1 MQALRR
7 LILNEPVVMY
17 RKRDGSAVALEDR
30 CAHRQAPL
38 SKGQVRGDNIQCP
51 YHGMRYGPDGKCV
64 LIPSQDSVPDTARVK
79 AYPVVER
86 HKWIWIWI
94 GDPALADPDLI
105 EDFHWRDDPGWQS
118 KGELL
123 PLKANYR
130 LLVENLCDLTH
141 VPFIHPTSLNETM
154 IDRNEQAPVKT
165 TRDGSSVTVERWE
178 FDQPAPSYF
187 RAMAG
192 MKRADR
198 VDRWLNL
205 VYTPASFVR
214 LDIGAAPAG
223 QGAQD
228 GDRSAFPTVRNMNAI
243 TPETD
248 KTTHYFWAQ
257 AHDFRTDEPWITDLL
272 VANVHEAFLEDL
284 EIIALQQENIDSGTT
299 PPVITPSTS
308 GVVWLSFSV
317 ISSAMRSTPRAI
329 VAASARQRAPARTR
343 SSSSLVTCLLIVLLQ
358 GKASGAIAR
367 ELECRAPAA

>member
-1 MQALRR
+1 MTERFLKNCWYVAALDHEVARMQALRR
-7 LILNEPVVMY
+7 TILNEPVVMY
-17 RKRDGSAVALEDR
+17 RKSDGSAVALEDR
-30 CAHRQAPL
+30 CVHRQAPL
-38 SKGQVRGDNIQCP
+38 SMGTVRGDTIQCP

-64 LIPSQDSVPDTARVK
+64 LIPSQDSIPETARVK
-79 AYPVVER
+79 SYPVVER
-86 HKWIWIWI
+86 YKWIWIWM
-94 GDPALADPDLI
+94 GDPAKADPDLI

-165 TRDGSSVTVERWE
+165 YRDGRSVTVERWE

-192 MKRADR
+192 MKKDDR

-214 LDIGAAPAG
+214 LDVGAAPAG
-223 QGAQD
+223 RNVRD
-228 GDRSAFPTVRNMNAI
+228 GDRSGYPTTRNMNAI

-248 KTTHYFWAQ
+248 KTTHYFWAN
-257 AHDFRTDEPWITDLL
+257 AINYDLEDETLMEIDFRM
-272 VANVHEAFLEDL
+272 VHGAFLEDI
-284 EIIALQQENIDSGTT
+284 EIIEAQQENMDLSSYSRLNMQGDAG
-299 PPVITPSTS
+299 
-308 GVVWLSFSV
+308 GVQ
-317 ISSAMRSTPRAI
+317 AMR
-329 VAASARQRAPARTR
+329 
-343 SSSSLVTCLLIVLLQ
+343 VLEE
-358 GKASGAIAR
+358 AIAAER
-367 ELECRAPAA
+367 GEAVRAAE